1 MRKTG
6 YSRTDA
12 ERELNETGCPE
23 HELKRNGGRV
33 PVCMT
38 NKYGSW
44 LRKHKPIAFSIFYH
58 EKKQKV
64 DRGI

>member
-23 HELKRNGGRV
+23 HDKKCNGGRV

-44 LRKHKPIAFSIFYH
+44 LRKHNPIAFSIFYH
-58 EKKQKV
+58 EKKRKA
-64 DRGI
+64 DGGR